1 MIDIPRKP
9 NTLWDRQL
17 LGNHLQNINKLIHI
31 PKNVILLSAKI
42 LGLYTIMTRS
52 HTLRETLGKKEFQ
65 NIYLQQFDK
74 TEFALKNKYFALHK
88 MCPYSELFW
97 SVFSHTRTEYREILR
112 ISSYSFRMRENAD
125 QNNSEYGQFSH
136 SVEFGIFSS

>member
-1 MIDIPRKP
+1 MIDIPRRP

-31 PKNVILLSAKI
+31 PKNVILLTAKI
-42 LGLYTIMTRS
+42 LGLYTIMTKS

-74 TEFALKNKYFALHK
+74 TEFALKNKSFALHK
-88 MCPYSELFW
+88 MCPYSELFR
-97 SVFSHTRTEYREILR
+97 SAFSHTQTEC
-112 ISSYSFRMRENAD
+112 A
-125 QNNSEYGQFSH
+125 FS
-136 SVEFGIFSS
+136 FSSQQYDIFRDMNKLVNILKMIF